1 MSTRYRKEIY
11 QNWLSALGKNQ
22 LNTNP
27 IYIFFLNNIYLIL
40 ASFGGLLGLI
50 MGFSIVTAFEFV
62 YFLTF
67 RPVFNYYNTI

>member
-22 LNTNP
+22 QKQIL
-27 IYIFFLNNIYLIL
+27 YIFFLNNIYLIL